1 MDQLSLIRRPIEA
14 DLERYLALFE
24 QEFKH
29 QNPLLQLAL
38 QHILKRQGKRL
49 RPILTLLAAN
59 CFGRVGEAVLHAS
72 VSLELLHT
80 ATLVHDDIV
89 DESDMRRGQASVNS
103 LLSPQAAVL
112 VGDYLLAKSL
122 QHSALTQNVDVV
134 HRIAQIA
141 EQLSDGELLQ
151 LYTLDSDDISE
162 EAYYDVIRCKTASL
176 FSACSQLGAMLAK
189 ADDNQIEAL
198 RLFGEYLGIAF
209 QIRDDMLDYTS
220 TANIGKPAGNDMKE
234 GKLTLPVIYVVNKLS
249 AADSAASCVDGSL
262 DASSSTLNETLDAS
276 SSTSLNR
283 TSIKELALKVRH
295 NEATDAEIAQL
306 VELTVGEGG
315 LEYASQCMDRFADQA
330 LEQLNVL
337 PQSEYVDSLR
347 AFANLVVKRDK

>member
-249 AADSAASCVDGSL
+249 AADSASSCVDGSL
-262 DASSSTLNETLDAS
+262 DASSST
-276 SSTSLNR
+276 SLNG

-315 LEYASQCMDRFADQA
+315 LEYASQCMNRFADQA